1 MTMIVVRCILLKKA
15 QNSVIYMQVNL
26 PMTKFYFNSSRVYLS
41 CIGAVVLFVCLFEV
55 VNSMKKKEG
64 GLEVS
69 HGEGLI

>member
-1 MTMIVVRCILLKKA
+1 MIVVRCILLKKA
-15 QNSVIYMQVNL
+15 QNTVIYVQDNP
-26 PMTKFYFNSSRVYLS
+26 PMIKFYFNSLLVYLS
-41 CIGAVVLFVCLFEV
+41 CRGAVVLFVCLFEV